1 MRTLFCAL
9 GWHQWIRHYTPGHLR
24 LVCTSCLTETPGLRG
39 PIVPAQPPVVK
50 VRKLRPPR
58 PAALRVVKPRGVRR
72 MA

>member
-39 PIVPAQPPVVK
+39 PIVPAVKPVVK
-50 VRKLRPPR
+50 VRKLRVLKPVK
-58 PAALRVVKPRGVRR
+58 LRVVKARKT
-72 MA
+72 A